1 MTYHREGIE
10 YIKISG
16 YLIVNEQNLPRD
28 NTHGWY
34 CNNELSMYYTDQTEY
49 KDVCDDFERRE
60 NAKPKQW

>member
-1 MTYHREGIE
+1 MGYYDEVNCCGLCKYH
-10 YIKISG
+10 K
-16 YLIVNEQNLPRD
+16 RD

-49 KDVCDDFERRE
+49 KDVCGDFERRE